1 MTLAEYILKRNGV
14 PLGASGSLLKNL
26 ENAFGA
32 DSNAS
37 FWKYWNPIWGFY
49 LAKYIYR
56 PLNRYLPTTV
66 SSIATFAVSGA
77 LHDLALGLMG
87 LGWGNFLTIWFIV
100 MGVYMNLSKFL
111 DLHYTQFS
119 FFIRAV
125 INTSS
130 IAFCFFLA
138 TLLT

>member
-1 MTLAEYILKRNGV
+1 MFYLLNNCSIDFAAFFPSATAFTTSCPPLTASPAAKYFLLAE
-14 PLGASGSLLKNL
+14 LLKIL
-26 ENAFGA
+26 
-32 DSNAS
+32 
-37 FWKYWNPIWGFY
+37 
-49 LAKYIYR
+49 
-56 PLNRYLPTTV
+56 
-66 SSIATFAVSGA
+66 IATFAVSGA